1 MQWREGTNWRARAC
15 GWWRSEGGIFD
26 SRWCD
31 LVIQLAPSLVLHHH
45 LFPFWRHVVCAGHV
59 CDGATAFAPR
69 GRDNA
74 PRDGSAREPARDRRA
89 SLCAPLCRRRL
100 VDRLFLLL
108 SAVPTP
114 LWIPP
119 AHPIA
124 CDPSAGPGD
133 RRAAANVAFPT
144 RGEEVGVQRAP
155 VAQPAAG
162 AASVHGGRKHHV
174 VSARPAGDGALYI
187 VPRHPRDGGGG
198 GGVGTGSSGAAS
210 VWGRGRMVGG
220 EAQGKKLWK
229 WHRLSGYVLVVL
241 FAVTAV
247 LGVVETTWA
256 SKNASMVTDAV
267 GGRSTRTGRGGPRH
281 PHPEKQIAQAV
292 THTTDARNGIRKTRR
307 GTKGSRDAGVKHEES
322 LAAGLTAWSPTD
334 GRGRRAGC

>member
-1 MQWREGTNWRARAC
+1 MQWRGGVTNWRARAC
-15 GWWRSEGGIFD
+15 GWWRSEGGGFLTAD
-26 SRWCD
+26 G
-31 LVIQLAPSLVLHHH
+31 VIWSSNSPHLLLLHHH
-45 LFPFWRHVVCAGHV
+45 LFPFGRHVVCAGHV

-108 SAVPTP
+108 SAVPTAV
-114 LWIPP
+114 WIPP

-198 GGVGTGSSGAAS
+198 GGVGTGSSGCGECVGQGKDGGWRSAGEEA
-210 VWGRGRMVGG
+210 VEMAPAVRLCAGGAVCCDGGVGRGGNDVG
-220 EAQGKKLWK
+220 EQE
-229 WHRLSGYVLVVL
+229 RLDGS
-241 FAVTAV
+241 
-247 LGVVETTWA
+247 
-256 SKNASMVTDAV
+256 DAV

-281 PHPEKQIAQAV
+281 PHPEKQTTQAV
-292 THTTDARNGIRKTRR
+292 RHTTDARNT
-307 GTKGSRDAGVKHEES
+307 TFAN
-322 LAAGLTAWSPTD
+322 
-334 GRGRRAGC
+334 RARY